1 MIPWE
6 HAKIAE
12 PGQWPD
18 YTSDVD
24 AIVNYGSMK
33 IQKVPGIPLTTY
45 TAALGGPGMT
55 AYMALKEYADMKS
68 VYHLSLLPTQRLID
82 LPV

>member
-6 HAKIAE
+6 YAKVAE

-24 AIVNYGSMK
+24 AIVNHGSIK
-33 IQKVPGIPLTTY
+33 IQKIPGIPLTTY
-45 TAALGGPGMT
+45 AATLGGPGMT
-55 AYMALKEYADMKS
+55 AYFGLKEYASDMKS
-68 VYHLSLLPTQRLID
+68 VYIFLQCSRRNA
-82 LPV
+82 